1 MRQIGRPISS
11 KIRKRKRE
19 GKDYIVLRSHRRE
32 GGPDSDSDSER
43 SSRSGPKSSKGLK
56 SNSERQNWFSSLLSG
71 IESRPNLPNILSY
84 YAQLTLNFFVISLVI
99 YGIYTFW
106 ITIRSDVD
114 KASQDAKDEVL
125 NEIAKCAKDYVDN
138 RCGPDIRVKALEAV
152 CENWERCM
160 NRDPTS
166 VGRARI
172 SAHTFALIFNSFIEP
187 ISYKA
192 MIFIVLLITVSI
204 LVNNLAFSM
213 FRSKAAH
220 PAPPFAP
227 QAHFPP
233 PTPHQSH
240 PAWQAP
246 TPYSQS
252 LGYGAYGEGAR
263 DPFAIMPGGGGFG
276 GNEGRSPSKGSR
288 SPSKGNRY

>member
-1 MRQIGRPISS
+1 MTTSTSEKQPLFGRYGDSFAGNSPSARGQDRLMRQIGRPISS
-11 KIRKRKRE
+11 KVRKRKRE
-19 GKDYIVLRSHRRE
+19 GKDYIVLRSHRR
-32 GGPDSDSDSER
+32 GGSRGGDSDSDSDSER
-43 SSRSGPKSSKGLK
+43 SHKSRPKSKRLEGEPQK
-56 SNSERQNWFSSLLSG
+56 QHWFSSLLSG

-160 NRDPTS
+160 NRDPSS

-192 MIFIVLLITVSI
+192 MVCLTTPFRLFLPSSP
-204 LVNNLAFSM
+204 FS
-213 FRSKAAH
+213 
-220 PAPPFAP
+220 
-227 QAHFPP
+227 
-233 PTPHQSH
+233 T
-240 PAWQAP
+240 
-246 TPYSQS
+246 
-252 LGYGAYGEGAR
+252 
-263 DPFAIMPGGGGFG
+263 
-276 GNEGRSPSKGSR
+276 
-288 SPSKGNRY
+288 